1 MRVRTVQQLAEQ
13 DLSKMRIELI
23 GLLLTKLDICT
34 CDNCT
39 QRYNKFVKNLDN
51 FHPES
56 NVVDT
61 ITVHELITSYF
72 DLDFDGDLYAS
83 VFYLDD
89 VQIGYG
95 KGFSIQ
101 QSICNAAIQYLSRLE
116 KREE

>member
-1 MRVRTVQQLAEQ
+1 MRAHTVQQLAEQ
-13 DLSKMRIELI
+13 DLSKLRIELI
-23 GLLLTKLDICT
+23 GLLLTKLDLCS
-34 CDNCT
+34 CDNCME
-39 QRYNKFVKNLDN
+39 RYNKFTKNLDN

-56 NVVDT
+56 NIVDV

-72 DLDFDGDLYAS
+72 DLEFDGDFYTS

-101 QSICNAAIQYLSRLE
+101 QSICNAAVQYLSVLE